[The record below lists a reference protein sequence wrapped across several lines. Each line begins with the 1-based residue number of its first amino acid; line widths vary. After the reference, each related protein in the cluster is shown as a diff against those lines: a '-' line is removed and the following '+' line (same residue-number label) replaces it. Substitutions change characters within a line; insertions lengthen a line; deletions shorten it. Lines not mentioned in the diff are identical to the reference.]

1 MGLCISGHT
10 IRLSNKVVLNIFILP
25 MIMQPITVQVV
36 QEQQKELHFLAG
48 KFLLAKSHQVNLFLW
63 EPPQGFPLT
72 AVFNLKT
79 VCE

>member
-1 MGLCISGHT
+1 MPQRVGYWMVFYTRSI
-10 IRLSNKVVLNIFILP
+10 P